1 MDADDLVVWLD
12 GDGGKAE
19 VVADL
24 RGAMDREISAVPT
37 FVIDDRFMVPGAQDV
52 DVFVNVL
59 ERVLAK

>member
-1 MDADDLVVWLD
+1 MDAGDLAAWLD

-24 RGAMDREISAVPT
+24 QGAMDREISAVPT

-52 DVFVNVL
+52 EVFVNVL
-59 ERVLAK
+59 ERILAK

>member
-1 MDADDLVVWLD
+1 
-12 GDGGKAE
+12 
-19 VVADL
+19 
-24 RGAMDREISAVPT
+24 MDREISAVPT